1 MHPNFPH
8 ILFLTEHHTKQRE
21 LQHTSYRENYTLGAN
36 YCRKILEKQ
45 GVFLYT
51 ET

>member
-8 ILFLTEHHTKQRE
+8 ILFLVEHHMKQLE
-21 LQHTSYRENYTLGAN
+21 LQHIHRENYILGAN
-36 YCRKILEKQ
+36 YCRKILERE
-45 GVFLYT
+45 GVFLYI